1 MFLNLPDDPETAETS
16 IRYVPQPARARLIE
30 MFAHVDLR
38 LIASG
43 HVHQRRDFT
52 YRHIRHV
59 WAPSAGFKINDARQD
74 RIAIKEVG
82 LVEYHFRPDSFE
94 VRHVRAA
101 GQVNVDI
108 EELLA
113 QMEGEH

>member
-1 MFLNLPDDPETAETS
+1 MFYN
-16 IRYVPQPARARLIE
+16 
-30 MFAHVDLR
+30 VDLR

-43 HVHQRRDFT
+43 HVPQRRDFT
-52 YRHIRHV
+52 WRHTRHV

-82 LVEYHFRPDSFE
+82 LVEYRFQPDGFE
-94 VRHVRAA
+94 VRHARAA
-101 GQVNVDI
+101 GQIDIDI

-113 QMEGEH
+113 QMDGEH